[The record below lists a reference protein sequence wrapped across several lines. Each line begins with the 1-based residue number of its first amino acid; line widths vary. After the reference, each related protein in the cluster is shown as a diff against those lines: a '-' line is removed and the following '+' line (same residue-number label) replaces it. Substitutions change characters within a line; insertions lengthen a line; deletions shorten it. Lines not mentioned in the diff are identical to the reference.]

1 MNLLLALSVAVL
13 FGAGTFLM
21 LKHDLIRMAA
31 GVLMISNAVTL
42 FIMSVGLS
50 RGQAPIYPLEE
61 GRPISDPVVQSLTL
75 TAIVISFGLTA
86 LLLTI
91 IYRVYTLYGTLR
103 GPDDATQD
111 DHERNDERATGT
123 AQQEPDA
130 TRTEPGL
137 MLLLPLIIAW
147 TMAVVLALL
156 DGRRRWVGWLAI
168 AAMTIVFIA
177 TFRLMLDVL
186 QHGPREIVAGGWP
199 PGLGIT
205 MRADELGI
213 VFALV
218 SNGVLLI
225 ALIYEVLEGVHE
237 RAMPALVLFLSTG
250 LTGLFL
256 TGDAFNFYVFFEISM
271 TTSFVLA
278 TYGQRQREIRAA
290 LIFTVVNLL
299 GSVFFLSAIASLYHL
314 TGTLDMRALTAA
326 AGTLEQNSII
336 LTAAFIFVAFGVKLG
351 LFPFHFWLPP
361 VYRDTW
367 PAVAAILSG
376 AVANIGSYG
385 LLRFG
390 AGILSR
396 ELRLS
401 AGVAD
406 RPRRDQYPLRCA
418 PGDLGTHRERS
429 ARLFRHR
436 ASGVYP
442 GRARH
447 RRAGRDRRGDP
458 LRADQPAQQD
468 LALPGE
474 RVARLAGRRGIRD
487 RCFQRRGGAAL
498 ARLLRQ
504 GRALPGGDRGQ

>member
-1 MNLLLALSVAVL
+1 
-13 FGAGTFLM
+13 
-21 LKHDLIRMAA
+21 
-31 GVLMISNAVTL
+31 
-42 FIMSVGLS
+42 
-50 RGQAPIYPLEE
+50 
-61 GRPISDPVVQSLTL
+61 
-75 TAIVISFGLTA
+75 
-86 LLLTI
+86 
-91 IYRVYTLYGTLR
+91 
-103 GPDDATQD
+103 
-111 DHERNDERATGT
+111 
-123 AQQEPDA
+123 
-130 TRTEPGL
+130 
-137 MLLLPLIIAW
+137 MLLLPLLIAW
-147 TMAVVLALL
+147 TTAVILALL

-168 AAMTIVFIA
+168 GAMTTVFAA
-177 TFRLMLDVL
+177 TLRLLLDVL
-186 QHGPREIVAGGWP
+186 QHGSREIVAGGWP

-205 MRADELGI
+205 LRADELGI

-237 RAMPALVLFLSTG
+237 RAMPALVLFLATG

-256 TGDAFNFYVFFEISM
+256 TGDAFNFYVFFEVSM

-326 AGTLEQNSII
+326 AGTLEQNSIT
-336 LTAAFIFVAFGVKLG
+336 LTAAFLFVAFGVKLG

-390 AGILSR
+390 AEILSR

-401 AGVAD
+401 AGVLVA
-406 RPRRDQYPLRCA
+406 
-418 PGDLGTHRERS
+418 LGTISILYGALQAISVRTANEALAYS
-429 ARLFRHR
+429 AIGQAGYILVALGIGGPVGIGAAILYALINPLNKTLLFLATGLRGWLVGAAFAIGAFSVAGIPPSLGFFGKAALFQVGIADNSAALVGLFFLGGALSLIYMFQIYQRVHWITEKQEQSSSVQSR
-436 ASGVYP
+436 VLVMGV
-442 GRARH
+442 AV
-447 RRAGRDRRGDP
+447 
-458 LRADQPAQQD
+458 LI
-468 LALPGE
+468 LALGLWPE
-474 RVARLAGRRGIRD
+474 PLLLASQRATDMLIGGR
-487 RCFQRRGGAAL
+487 
-498 ARLLRQ
+498 
-504 GRALPGGDRGQ
+504 

>member
-1 MNLLLALSVAVL
+1 
-13 FGAGTFLM
+13 
-21 LKHDLIRMAA
+21 
-31 GVLMISNAVTL
+31 
-42 FIMSVGLS
+42 
-50 RGQAPIYPLEE
+50 
-61 GRPISDPVVQSLTL
+61 
-75 TAIVISFGLTA
+75 
-86 LLLTI
+86 
-91 IYRVYTLYGTLR
+91 
-103 GPDDATQD
+103 
-111 DHERNDERATGT
+111 
-123 AQQEPDA
+123 
-130 TRTEPGL
+130 
-137 MLLLPLIIAW
+137 MLLLPLLIAW
-147 TMAVVLALL
+147 TMAVILALL
-156 DGRRRWVGWLAI
+156 DGRRRWVGGLAI
-168 AAMTIVFIA
+168 GAMTVVFIA
-177 TFRLMLDVL
+177 TFRLLLDVL
-186 QHGPREIVAGGWP
+186 QHGSREIVAGGWP

-205 MRADELGI
+205 LRADELGI

-326 AGTLEQNSII
+326 AGTLEQNSIT
-336 LTAAFIFVAFGVKLG
+336 LTADFIFVAFGVKLG

-390 AGILSR
+390 AEILSR

-401 AGVAD
+401 AGVLVVLGAISILYGALQAISVRTANEALAYSAIGQAGYILVALGIGGPVGIGAAILYALINPLNKTLLFLATGLRGWLVGAAFAIGAFSVAGIPPSLGFFGKVALFQVGIAD
-406 RPRRDQYPLRCA
+406 NSVALVI
-418 PGDLGTHRERS
+418 L
-429 ARLFRHR
+429 LFIGGALSLIYMFQIYQRVHWTTEKTEQPSSVQSR
-436 ASGVYP
+436 VLVMGV
-442 GRARH
+442 AV
-447 RRAGRDRRGDP
+447 
-458 LRADQPAQQD
+458 LI
-468 LALPGE
+468 LALGLWPE
-474 RVARLAGRRGIRD
+474 PLLLASQRATDMLIGGR
-487 RCFQRRGGAAL
+487 
-498 ARLLRQ
+498 
-504 GRALPGGDRGQ
+504 

>member
-1 MNLLLALSVAVL
+1 
-13 FGAGTFLM
+13 
-21 LKHDLIRMAA
+21 
-31 GVLMISNAVTL
+31 
-42 FIMSVGLS
+42 
-50 RGQAPIYPLEE
+50 
-61 GRPISDPVVQSLTL
+61 
-75 TAIVISFGLTA
+75 
-86 LLLTI
+86 
-91 IYRVYTLYGTLR
+91 
-103 GPDDATQD
+103 
-111 DHERNDERATGT
+111 
-123 AQQEPDA
+123 
-130 TRTEPGL
+130 

-147 TMAVVLALL
+147 TMAVILALL
-156 DGRRRWVGWLAI
+156 DGRRRWVGGLAI
-168 AAMTIVFIA
+168 GAMMTVFIA

-186 QHGPREIVAGGWP
+186 HHGPREIVAGGWP

-205 MRADELGI
+205 LRADELGI

-326 AGTLEQNSII
+326 AGTLEQNSIA

-390 AGILSR
+390 AEILSR

-401 AGVAD
+401 AGVLIVLGAISILYGALQAISV
-406 RPRRDQYPLRCA
+406 RTANEALAYSAIGQAGYILVALGIGGAVGIGAAILYALINPLNKT
-418 PGDLGTHRERS
+418 L
-429 ARLFRHR
+429 LFL
-436 ASGVYP
+436 ASGLRGWLV
-442 GRARH
+442 GAAFAIGAFSV
-447 RRAGRDRRGDP
+447 AGVPPSLGFFGKAA
-458 LRADQPAQQD
+458 LFQVGIADNSV
-468 LALPGE
+468 ALVVLFFLGGALSLIYMFQIYQRVHWTTDKPGE
-474 RVARLAGRRGIRD
+474 PSSLQSRVLVMGVAILILVLGFWPEPLLLASQRATDMLIGGR
-487 RCFQRRGGAAL
+487 
-498 ARLLRQ
+498 
-504 GRALPGGDRGQ
+504 

>member
-1 MNLLLALSVAVL
+1 
-13 FGAGTFLM
+13 
-21 LKHDLIRMAA
+21 
-31 GVLMISNAVTL
+31 
-42 FIMSVGLS
+42 
-50 RGQAPIYPLEE
+50 
-61 GRPISDPVVQSLTL
+61 
-75 TAIVISFGLTA
+75 
-86 LLLTI
+86 
-91 IYRVYTLYGTLR
+91 
-103 GPDDATQD
+103 
-111 DHERNDERATGT
+111 
-123 AQQEPDA
+123 
-130 TRTEPGL
+130 
-137 MLLLPLIIAW
+137 MLLLPLLIAW
-147 TMAVVLALL
+147 TMAVILALL
-156 DGRRRWVGWLAI
+156 DGRRRWAGGLAI
-168 AAMTIVFIA
+168 GAMTVVFIA
-177 TFRLMLDVL
+177 TFRLLLDVL
-186 QHGPREIVAGGWP
+186 QHGSREIVAGGWP

-205 MRADELGI
+205 LRADELGI

-326 AGTLEQNSII
+326 AGTLEQNSIT

-390 AGILSR
+390 AEILSR

-401 AGVAD
+401 AGVLVVLGAISILYGALQAISVRTANEALAYSAIGQAGYILVALGIGGPVGIGAAILYALINPLNKTLLFLATGLRGWLVGAAFAIGAFSVAGIPPSLGFFGKVALFQVGIAD
-406 RPRRDQYPLRCA
+406 NSVALVI
-418 PGDLGTHRERS
+418 L
-429 ARLFRHR
+429 LFIGGALSLIYMFQIYQRVHWTTEKTEQPSSVQSR
-436 ASGVYP
+436 VLVMGV
-442 GRARH
+442 AV
-447 RRAGRDRRGDP
+447 
-458 LRADQPAQQD
+458 LI
-468 LALPGE
+468 LALGLWPE
-474 RVARLAGRRGIRD
+474 PLLLASQRATDMLIGGR
-487 RCFQRRGGAAL
+487 
-498 ARLLRQ
+498 
-504 GRALPGGDRGQ
+504 

>member
-1 MNLLLALSVAVL
+1 
-13 FGAGTFLM
+13 
-21 LKHDLIRMAA
+21 
-31 GVLMISNAVTL
+31 
-42 FIMSVGLS
+42 
-50 RGQAPIYPLEE
+50 
-61 GRPISDPVVQSLTL
+61 
-75 TAIVISFGLTA
+75 
-86 LLLTI
+86 
-91 IYRVYTLYGTLR
+91 
-103 GPDDATQD
+103 
-111 DHERNDERATGT
+111 
-123 AQQEPDA
+123 
-130 TRTEPGL
+130 
-137 MLLLPLIIAW
+137 MLLMPLVIAW
-147 TMAVVLALL
+147 TMAVILALL
-156 DGRRRWVGWLAI
+156 DGRRRWVGGLAI
-168 AAMTIVFIA
+168 GAMTVVFIA

-205 MRADELGI
+205 LRADELGI
-213 VFALV
+213 IFALV

-225 ALIYEVLEGVHE
+225 ALMYEVLEGVHE
-237 RAMPALVLFLSTG
+237 RAMPALVLFLATG

-326 AGTLEQNSII
+326 AGTLEQNSIT
-336 LTAAFIFVAFGVKLG
+336 LTSAFIFVAFGVKLG

-390 AGILSR
+390 AEILSR

-401 AGVAD
+401 AGVLIVLGAISILYGALQAISVRTANEALAYSAIGQAGYILVALGIGGPVGIGAAVLYALINPLNKTLLFLATGLRGWLVGAAFAIGAFSVAGVPPALGFFGKAALFQVGIAD
-406 RPRRDQYPLRCA
+406 NSVALVVLFFLGGALSLIYMFQIYQRVHWTTDK
-418 PGDLGTHRERS
+418 PGEPSSLQSRV
-429 ARLFRHR
+429 LVM
-436 ASGVYP
+436 GV
-442 GRARH
+442 AV
-447 RRAGRDRRGDP
+447 
-458 LRADQPAQQD
+458 LI
-468 LALPGE
+468 LALGLWPE
-474 RVARLAGRRGIRD
+474 PLLLASQRATDMLIGGR
-487 RCFQRRGGAAL
+487 
-498 ARLLRQ
+498 
-504 GRALPGGDRGQ
+504 